1 MSTFEL
7 LETYISLRRE
17 VALLRASETKDLEF
31 GHNQISILYRL
42 SISGATMGELADHS
56 FSDKA
61 SVSRTVASLERAGY
75 VNRVVDASD
84 RRIVNIELTPKG
96 RTLAKKAQEIR
107 SSIGE
112 RLNSALSPADREQ
125 LVTLMQK
132 LIENLKTQ
140 KS

>member
-1 MSTFEL
+1 
-7 LETYISLRRE
+7 

-31 GHNQISILYRL
+31 GHNQISILHRL
-42 SISGATMGELADHS
+42 ALSSATMGELADYS

-61 SVSRTVASLERAGY
+61 SVSRTVASLEKAGY
-75 VNRVVDASD
+75 VNRVVDTGD

-107 SSIGE
+107 ASIGE
-112 RLNSALSPADREQ
+112 RLNSALSPTDREQ